1 MRFKELLEYKRDVT
15 NTNLGGQL
23 VNVIARGVQQPLLG
37 NTLDKLKEII
47 PGIEISSDRSEENLT
62 QIKATVSTHIN
73 EILKFFED
81 ADPTSNKQ
89 YTEWIVRRFI
99 DGSIK
104 YLQDVDST
112 VTENL
117 ARYHELKSRRMIP
130 PELMDINKFKDSTG
144 TNSMMRFF
152 RDVYNIYKELPEQQ
166 AKMDKGEALRI
177 YEDDEIRI
185 IKPEDQNAACY
196 YGQGTQWCTASTKSR
211 NYFDE
216 YNDDGPL
223 YIILPKKPTRVGEK
237 YQVHF
242 ESSSYMNEND
252 VSVGLYGLI
261 KRFPQLHELFYD
273 EIMVFG
279 GGTVLLATPE
289 NLENWEDIIENEVLP
304 EIEKELESPAS
315 TYDWL
320 GLEMHE
326 SVAREQLLNP
336 SYTNDMKS
344 LAEKKIEQIN
354 KIAKHISTNKRSL
367 EIASDI
373 LKDLD
378 EINKSMEDGAKAT
391 SKMLTLLLEVLPR
404 VSTMGD
410 DMGDIYAARQLKLRI
425 ANALYKSLML
435 KIDPYFNEVFGES
448 PSFWN
453 SSTRYASL
461 DMSNF
466 LDWNPNN
473 N

>member
-15 NTNLGGQL
+15 TTNLGGQL

-37 NTLDKLKEII
+37 NTIDKLKQII
-47 PGIEISSDRSEENLT
+47 PGIEISSDRSDENLT

-104 YLQDVDST
+104 YLEDVDST
-112 VTENL
+112 VAENL

-130 PELMDINKFKDSTG
+130 PELMDINKFKGSTG

-166 AKMDKGEALRI
+166 AKIDKGQASEL
-177 YEDDEIRI
+177 YVDDEIRI
-185 IKPEDQNAACY
+185 INPEDQNAACY
-196 YGQGTQWCTASTKSR
+196 YGQGTQWCTASTKSK

-223 YIILPKKPTRVGEK
+223 YIIIPKKPIRSGEK
-237 YQVHF
+237 YQLHF
-242 ESSSYMNEND
+242 ESFSFVNEND
-252 VSVGLYGLI
+252 VAVKLYDLV
-261 KRFPQLHELFYD
+261 KRFPQLHELFFE
-273 EIMVFG
+273 EIAFDFTVG
-279 GGTVLLATPE
+279 WDGQNGTVLLAFPE
-289 NLENWEDIIENEVLP
+289 TLENWENIVENEVLP
-304 EIEKELESPAS
+304 EIEKELESPTS

-320 GLEMHE
+320 NLAAHE
-326 SVAREQLLNP
+326 SVAREQLAL
-336 SYTNDMKS
+336 SGYTNEMKR
-344 LAEKKIEQIN
+344 LAQKKIDWIKET
-354 KIAKHISTNKRSL
+354 AEHISTKTNKQLL

-378 EINKSMEDGAKAT
+378 DVNKSMEGGAKAT
-391 SKMLTLLLEVLPR
+391 SKMLTLLPKVLPAKQLEN
-404 VSTMGD
+404 
-410 DMGDIYAARQLKLRI
+410 DMGASAALRI
-425 ANALYKSLML
+425 KVVNELYKSLML
-435 KIDPYFNEVFGES
+435 KIDPYFSEFFS
-448 PSFWN
+448 DTFSILL
-453 SSTRYASL
+453 SHL
-461 DMSNF
+461 K
-466 LDWNPNN
+466 NN
-473 N
+473 